1 MNEYPKPCL
10 NLLKIDRKKPSEKP
24 HRKPYEKP
32 RIIELGDLASL
43 SRFDVS
49 TNAY

>member
-1 MNEYPKPCL
+1 MNEYLKPRI
-10 NLLKIDRKKPSEKP
+10 NLVRIERKNPIEKP

-32 RIIELGDLASL
+32 RIIELGDVASL

-49 TNAY
+49 VNA